1 MIFEANKDA
10 ADLVKDVAPRLYE
23 EYLEKKKKTEEE
35 ENENR
40 ETENEKR

>member
-1 MIFEANKDA
+1 MIFEANKNA

-23 EYLEKKKKTEEE
+23 EYLEKKKKAEDK

-40 ETENEKR
+40 ETDN